1 MENRKNYVITIEDY
15 GDPYIMSLTK
25 DQIKVF
31 EWLKEMGWGIGITEQ
46 EEVIVL

>member
-1 MENRKNYVITIEDY
+1 MENRKNYVITIDDYEDTY
-15 GDPYIMSLTK
+15 YMSLTK

-31 EWLKEMGWGIGITEQ
+31 EWLKEMGRSVNIIEQ